1 MYACNYFVYCFQNS
15 CYTGLNNSSYQFI
28 SHLNKSTHQF
38 ISHLNKST
46 HQFSSHLNNSRVNIS
61 LKCNNSFGNSNKLPK
76 HAYIRSC
83 MAKIRVFS
91 FGTSM
96 ASSINSFSKT
106 TKWILM
112 IFVAKQSWEST
123 CFVSAVSSTLLLC
136 REKQNLWPKFKTMLS
151 PSHFSK
157 SASSPLPC
165 WKFRCHRSRH
175 E

>member
-1 MYACNYFVYCFQNS
+1 M
-15 CYTGLNNSSYQFI
+15 T
-28 SHLNKSTHQF
+28 
-38 ISHLNKST
+38 
-46 HQFSSHLNNSRVNIS
+46 
-61 LKCNNSFGNSNKLPK
+61 
-76 HAYIRSC
+76 
-83 MAKIRVFS
+83 KIRVFS

-165 WKFRCHRSRH
+165 WKSTMPPMPTWIIYKYRILNFPPPSVFFSYLSSWWSPSLSPNGAVCDGILQIKKILTRNQEWKCLPPQPALPWFCARYYKEGDRKWR
-175 E
+175 